1 MQAQNT
7 TQQPPTVFIAR
18 QPIFDASG
26 SLWGHELLFRDSP
39 SGPARIDDPDAATAS
54 VIADGYAIASET
66 IPGVTPFLINFPE
79 GLLLSGAAEVLPPD
93 RCIPEILETVQP
105 TPELVEALR
114 TLKRAGYRLAVDDF
128 VGQDQALPLLGLA
141 DIIKVDVLAVPQ
153 TELHALTASLRKRHH
168 AQLLAE
174 KVENAAMFGLCRMLG
189 YTLFQGYHFARPVIV
204 PGRTLSSAQTARLH
218 LMQSLTGEAD
228 PHTLVRAVT
237 VDPGLTYRLLRY
249 INSAWFALLKEVTSV
264 QQAASLLGFDTLRK
278 WLLVITLADTAG
290 SAAPAEA
297 MRSAVT
303 RARFLEL
310 LCGVTRSCSHAPES
324 MFLLGLLSQ
333 LDALLGIAMPHLLA
347 HLPLDADFRA
357 ALSGEASAMS
367 DELRLAVLLERG
379 AWDEAMPLMA
389 KLGFSPMDVA
399 RSHVD
404 AQVWASR
411 ILS

>member
-1 MQAQNT
+1 MQAQNP

-39 SGPARIDDPDAATAS
+39 SGPARIGDPDAATAS

-105 TPELVEALR
+105 TPELVESLH

-141 DIIKVDVLAVPQ
+141 DIIKVDVLAVPP

-168 AQLLAE
+168 ALLLAE

-264 QQAASLLGFDTLRK
+264 QHAASLLGFETLRK

-310 LCGVTRSCSHAPES
+310 LCGVTRTCSHAPES

-347 HLPLDADFRA
+347 HLPLDAGFRA

-389 KLGFSPMDVA
+389 RLGFSPMDVA

>member
-7 TQQPPTVFIAR
+7 TQQSPTVFIAR

-39 SGPARIDDPDAATAS
+39 SGPARIGDPDAATAS

-66 IPGVTPFLINFPE
+66 IPGVTPLLINFPE

-105 TPELVEALR
+105 TPELVEALH
-114 TLKRAGYRLAVDDF
+114 TLKRTGYRLAVDDF
-128 VGQDQALPLLGLA
+128 AGQDQALPLLGLA

-153 TELHALTASLRKRHH
+153 AELH
-168 AQLLAE
+168 
-174 KVENAAMFGLCRMLG
+174 
-189 YTLFQGYHFARPVIV
+189 
-204 PGRTLSSAQTARLH
+204 
-218 LMQSLTGEAD
+218 
-228 PHTLVRAVT
+228 AVT

-264 QQAASLLGFDTLRK
+264 QHAASLLGFETLRK

-310 LCGVTRSCSHAPES
+310 LCGVTRTCAHAPEA

-333 LDALLGIAMPHLLA
+333 LDALLGIAMPGLLA

-357 ALSGEASAMS
+357 ALSGEPSPMH

-379 AWDEAMPLMA
+379 AWAEAMPLMA
-389 KLGFSPMDVA
+389 RLGFSPMDVA
-399 RSHVD
+399 RSSVD